1 VALVPL
7 FLIVTAYLVADPH
20 AAQWAAAIYVALLL
34 WNNR

>member
-7 FLIVTAYLVADPH
+7 FLFVSAYLIAVPD
-20 AAQWAAAIYVALLL
+20 AAKWVAAIYVALLL